1 MSSSGA
7 TPAAST
13 WAVRRARARDDVAA
27 SESVAFPELVWA
39 HYLRQ
44 KELHEHGHLHGP
56 AEVEYRAQL
65 ELFEREHGQII
76 NAYWC
81 TSEASAV
88 AITEQRCARILGFL
102 WRPPPNI
109 CFHSATDWA
118 TRDAPELGHALHT
131 TETLAIR
138 VSEVLSGTAE
148 RISMQWLLSIS
159 GYLLSVVD
167 KERGRPKAAEVTRA
181 ARRARNE
188 LAKVETYYDRAGEKT
203 GRLVYF
209 WGMMIGV
216 AALAVMA
223 VAGTLLYKLIDP
235 DFALSQD
242 ASKMFFICYGMGAVG
257 AVISVLTR
265 MASKGSDAFVDY
277 EVGRPSL
284 RRVGSFRPVIGAV
297 FAVVLYFALQSGLIQ
312 LGPVDVSAAPDTNTA
327 TDTSEVPST
336 TLYFYAALAFI
347 AGFSERKARVLLG
360 SATRMLGDDPA
371 QDDEKDDKRKEKAA
385 EGSTA

>member
-1 MSSSGA
+1 
-7 TPAAST
+7 
-13 WAVRRARARDDVAA
+13 
-27 SESVAFPELVWA
+27 VAFPELVWA

-88 AITEQRCARILGFL
+88 AITEQRSDRILGFL
-102 WRPPPNI
+102 WRPPPNV

-118 TRDAPELGHALHT
+118 TRDAPELGHAMHT

-167 KERGRPKAAEVTRA
+167 KERGRPKTAEVTRA

-203 GRLVYF
+203 GRLVLF

-216 AALAVMA
+216 LALAVLA
-223 VAGTLLYKLIDP
+223 VAGTLVYALIDN
-235 DFALSQD
+235 DFALSD
-242 ASKMFFICYGMGAVG
+242 RGSKTFFICYAMGAVG

-265 MASKGSDAFVDY
+265 MAATGSDAFVDY

-297 FAVVLYFALQSGLIQ
+297 FAVVLYFALESGLIQ
-312 LGPVDVSAAPDTNTA
+312 LAPVDASTQSTTNT
-327 TDTSEVPST
+327 ST

-347 AGFSERKARVLLG
+347 AGFSERKAMVLLG
-360 SATRMLGDDPA
+360 SATKILGDDA
-371 QDDEKDDKRKEKAA
+371 EHEHDDKKERSEKKPA

>member
-13 WAVRRARARDDVAA
+13 WAVRRARARDDVVA
-27 SESVAFPELVWA
+27 SESVSFPELVWA
-39 HYLRQ
+39 HHMRQ
-44 KELHEHGHLHGP
+44 KELHEQELLHGP
-56 AEVEYRAQL
+56 AEAEFRTQL
-65 ELFEREHGQII
+65 ERFEREHGTIV

-88 AITEQRCARILGFL
+88 AITEKSSDRLLGFL

-109 CFHSATDWA
+109 CFHAATDWA

-138 VSEVLSGTAE
+138 VSEVLSGTSE
-148 RISMQWLLSIS
+148 RISMQWLLSIA

-167 KERGRPKAAEVTRA
+167 KERGRPKTAEVTKA
-181 ARRARNE
+181 TRRARAE
-188 LAKVETYYDRAGEKT
+188 LAKVETYYDRAGEKA

-209 WGMMIGV
+209 WGMMVGV
-216 AALAVMA
+216 AALAVLA
-223 VAGTLLYKLIDP
+223 VAGTFVYKLIDD
-235 DFALSQD
+235 DFKLTD
-242 ASKMFFICYGMGAVG
+242 PASKTFFICYGMGAVG
-257 AVISVLTR
+257 AIISVLTR
-265 MASKGSDAFVDY
+265 MASKGSEAFVDY

-312 LGPVDVSAAPDTNTA
+312 LGPIDVSAGSD
-327 TDTSEVPST
+327 TDTAAATTTTT

-360 SATRMLGDDPA
+360 SATKMLGDDA
-371 QDDEKDDKRKEKAA
+371 ADDHDEKDGKRKEKTA